1 GTFALRAL
9 CLLCVLSTHQS
20 GDAATTKGPFQTAH
34 RPFTLE
40 LQSAPKIFRARRLGD
55 LLHQERGM
63 FVNIRHEIW
72 RRYRRA
78 ILFPAIALCAVTAP
92 TAIRAQSPSFLPM
105 PGCVAP
111 PPPPGSDGFPVA
123 NTDALQTMAAPLVFT
138 GATLLANDTGALP
151 ITIASIAAASA
162 AGGTITGAGPYT
174 YTPPTG
180 FLGVDSFNYRI
191 QNPVGN
197 AVGLARVTV
206 TADTIAPTVSMTAPA
221 GGSVSG
227 NVLVSA
233 SASDNVGVVGVSF
246 LDGTTPIGA
255 EDASSPY
262 SVTWSTASLANGPH
276 SLTAVARD
284 AA

>member
-1 GTFALRAL
+1 
-9 CLLCVLSTHQS
+9 
-20 GDAATTKGPFQTAH
+20 
-34 RPFTLE
+34 
-40 LQSAPKIFRARRLGD
+40 
-55 LLHQERGM
+55 
-63 FVNIRHEIW
+63 
-72 RRYRRA
+72 
-78 ILFPAIALCAVTAP
+78 
-92 TAIRAQSPSFLPM
+92 
-105 PGCVAP
+105 
-111 PPPPGSDGFPVA
+111 
-123 NTDALQTMAAPLVFT
+123 TDALQTMAAPLVFT

-174 YTPPTG
+174 YTPPAG

-191 QNPVGN
+191 QNSVGN

-255 EDASSPY
+255 EDTSSPY
-262 SVTWSTASLANGPH
+262 SVTWSTGSLANGPH

-284 AA
+284 AAGNRATSLPVSVTIANAVLSAPTVDKMVFSEGLGKRTTPAFSTTRARDVLVAFAGSDGPASANSQTLTIAGAGLT